1 MDAEAT
7 IRSVQEDLMLA
18 AHTAERVLRFAE
30 TQLKLTPRQAMVTM
44 AISYIAVCDMTG
56 LDDQQTVQLVDS
68 LIKMSSRHHASK
80 H

>member
-44 AISYIAVCDMTG
+44 AISYIAVCDMIG